1 MINGYS
7 FCLNKW
13 LFDKEIK
20 DELRLLIAISSL
32 SAQYGYCFATNKYL
46 ADEFKTN
53 ESTISRKIKKLE
65 EKGYLKI
72 EYKRNGSMII
82 DRKIYINE
90 LYTIIKNDNGPLSK
104 MITAVIKSDKDNN
117 ITNKNININNNSSS
131 SDTIFD
137 FIENNFGRLLNPIE
151 YEVISQWEDNEL
163 TRYAI
168 KQAVLNSKFNVK
180 YINTILH
187 NYKMCGIR
195 NVQEAEEQEKRFKN
209 KYTKK
214 KDELEEWLNEREG
227 I

>member
-82 DRKIYINE
+82 DRKIYIKE
-90 LYTIIKNDNGPLSK
+90 LYTVIKNDNGPLSK
-104 MITAVIKSDKDNN
+104 MITAVIKNDKDNN

-131 SDTIFD
+131 DDTIFD

-195 NVQEAEEQEKRFKN
+195 NVQEAEEQEKKFK
-209 KYTKK
+209 KRYTKK
-214 KDELEEWLNEREG
+214 KDELEEWLNEQN
-227 I
+227 

>member
-151 YEVISQWEDNEL
+151 YEVISQWEDTEL

-195 NVQEAEEQEKRFKN
+195 NVQEAEEQEKKFK
-209 KYTKK
+209 KRYTKK
-214 KDELEEWLNEREG
+214 KDELEEWLNEQN
-227 I
+227 